1 MFEEVGE
8 EKGLEMAR
16 MEEKGPVRGFPRFPG
31 QEVVLVGLEV
41 QQRT

>member
-1 MFEEVGE
+1 MFEEGE
-8 EKGLEMAR
+8 EKGIEMSR
-16 MEEKGPVRGFPRFPG
+16 MEEKRPVRGFPRFPV